1 MAGRG
6 KHNTGTAKGVAVWY
20 RQQRWTDTSAV
31 ELFAMPLEGQQ
42 LVASWT
48 IGDVRADVERWTT
61 DVDELATSD
70 ATGRDTTTR
79 YELRHVDEAGKVRGT
94 SHLRRVVAEEVDEAG
109 EVKPTGDLLSINVQL
124 QKSLERANAQVIES
138 SRVATQTA
146 AAAIEAQ
153 KASLVMLSQ
162 AYTLIGG
169 LQASNVELHADKL
182 DAKPA
187 PAQPSAGDEAFREL
201 IKIIG
206 PKVAM
211 KLLENMED

>member
-1 MAGRG
+1 MAG
-6 KHNTGTAKGVAVWY
+6 KHNTGTAKGVLVWY
-20 RQQRWTDTSAV
+20 RQQRWTDASTI
-31 ELFAMPLEGQQ
+31 ELFAVPLEGQQ

-48 IGDVRADVERWTT
+48 LADVRADLERWST

-70 ATGRDTTTR
+70 AAGRDTTTR
-79 YELRHVDEAGKVRGT
+79 YELRHSDEAGKVRGT
-94 SHLRRVVAEEVDEAG
+94 SHLRRVVAVEQDETG
-109 EVKPTGDLLSINVQL
+109 EPKPTGDLLSINVQL

-138 SRVATQTA
+138 SRIATQTA

-169 LQASNVELHADKL
+169 LQATNVELHADKL
-182 DAKPA
+182 DA
-187 PAQPSAGDEAFREL
+187 QPSKQASAGDEAFREL
-201 IKIIG
+201 VKLIG

-211 KLLENMED
+211 KLLEKMED